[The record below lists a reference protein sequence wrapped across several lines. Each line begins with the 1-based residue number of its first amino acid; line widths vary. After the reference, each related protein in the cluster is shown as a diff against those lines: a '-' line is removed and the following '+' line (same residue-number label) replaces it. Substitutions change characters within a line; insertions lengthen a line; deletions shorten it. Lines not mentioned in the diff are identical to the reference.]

1 MFISVLTPTYNRRAF
16 IPAAIRYF
24 KAQTWPQDQM
34 EWIILDDGTDKV
46 ADLFDPK
53 VTGLTNVRYVTLPE
67 GQKLTVGAKR
77 NQLNRMARGDICVC
91 MDDDDY
97 YPPTRVEHAVRA
109 LQGAPSSTKIAGTSE
124 MYLYFSDRQEIWISG
139 PFYENHAT
147 NNTMAYWRSYA
158 SDHLYD
164 ETVAFAE
171 ERSFTNGWSEPM
183 IQLEPASTV
192 LMICHDSNTFD
203 KRRLLTNPK
212 SIMRKTELKLDSWLT
227 V

>member
-16 IPAAIRYF
+16 IPAAIRFF
-24 KAQTWPQDQM
+24 KSQTWPQNQM

-53 VTGLTNVRYVTLPE
+53 VTGLPNVRYIALPE

-77 NQLNRMARGDICVC
+77 NQLNRLAKGNICIC

-97 YPPTRVEHAVRA
+97 YPPNRIEHAVRA
-109 LQGAPSSTKIAGTSE
+109 LQEAPSSTRIAGSSE
-124 MYLYFSDRQEIWISG
+124 MYLYFSDRNEIWISG
-139 PFYENHAT
+139 PFHDNHST
-147 NNTMAYWRSYA
+147 NNAMAYWRSYA
-158 SDHLYD
+158 MDHQYD

-183 IQLEPASTV
+183 IQLDPASTV

-212 SIMRKTELKLDSWLT
+212 SIMRKTDMKLDSWLT